1 MYNLRLVWDMM
12 SDSKIWSL
20 LGSVDRSIDEDVS
33 RLMFIELFSRLK
45 KLEEESIAMRILLM
59 EENLLDKDLYEAAL
73 QAVRDFLKEKD
84 MEKAMESDFFAN
96 SGIPFPE
103 WVNFKLTGKFKA
115 SGPEQ
120 GFQ

>member
-1 MYNLRLVWDMM
+1 MQVVWEMM

-20 LGSVDRSIDEDVS
+20 LGNIGRNIDEDVS

-45 KLEEESIAMRILLM
+45 KLEEENTAMRILLM

-73 QAVRDFLKEKD
+73 RAVRDFLKEKD
-84 MEKAMESDFFAN
+84 MEKARESDFFAN
-96 SGIPFPE
+96 SGIPFTE

-115 SGPEQ
+115 SGPARE
-120 GFQ
+120 F